1 MTWSMDE
8 TQETKK
14 FTEFGEDADFHGIK
28 HVVRAENGMVSLI
41 IYICVINKLQKCR
54 MHFTTIICHN
64 GYMMSMSH
72 SYAMTTVG
80 LDKTLNIITYK
91 DGERTQTNNK

>member
-1 MTWSMDE
+1 M
-8 TQETKK
+8 
-14 FTEFGEDADFHGIK
+14 FTIPGK
-28 HVVRAENGMVSLI
+28 TSVYYKVSDILFI
-41 IYICVINKLQKCR
+41 YIYICVINKLQKCR